1 MADVAGSFSL
11 LRMAV
16 ALYPSNKIQ
25 CLWPGV
31 HSPWQRCCLS
41 YILLGCA
48 ACFRSPSGPPRRVR
62 NAQSFAHA
70 LGTPTNAAR
79 RMATPPSISRP
90 ISLCCSIAPATTLRV
105 HSTLGNGS
113 AGGMLLSQRRIE
125 PATSVCVECYQTC
138 NPRYLASTMGKRS
151 AFFRHT
157 VGDCACSCQVSSR
170 SVSTSRQTYAEML
183 SAVNTVTTLPLVLNF
198 LRRKPSSPTSAK
210 NCLFPVGARQH
221 GGIKRAPSASPDCDA
236 KHTLLSPEQTDE

>member
-79 RMATPPSISRP
+79 RMATPPSISPP

-138 NPRYLASTMGKRS
+138 NPRYLASAMGKRS

-170 SVSTSRQTYAEML
+170 SVSTSRQTYAASRLHRLQRRTVCFL
-183 SAVNTVTTLPLVLNF
+183 SAPVSMVASNERRLHLLIATPNIPCCRLNK
-198 LRRKPSSPTSAK
+198 LMNRIP
-210 NCLFPVGARQH
+210 
-221 GGIKRAPSASPDCDA
+221 AP
-236 KHTLLSPEQTDE
+236 

>member
-1 MADVAGSFSL
+1 MARCAFTVAAVLSELHPAWLCRVLSL
-11 LRMAV
+11 
-16 ALYPSNKIQ
+16 SK
-25 CLWPGV
+25 
-31 HSPWQRCCLS
+31 
-41 YILLGCA
+41 
-48 ACFRSPSGPPRRVR
+48 RSPTSSPKCPIVRTRAR
-62 NAQSFAHA
+62 NADKCSASQS
-70 LGTPTNAAR
+70 
-79 RMATPPSISRP
+79 MATPPSISPP

-113 AGGMLLSQRRIE
+113 TGGMLLSQRRIE

-138 NPRYLASTMGKRS
+138 NPRYLASTMGKPS